1 MIVIFYKKKQGRAN
15 CANCANFFMLAG
27 REEFARANLLFSAS
41 KPLLYSLN
49 TVNTIVGM
57 PKHHTY
63 DS

>member
-1 MIVIFYKKKQGRAN
+1 MIVIFYKKKQVGGQLGQLDQL
-15 CANCANFFMLAG
+15 FMLAG

>member
-1 MIVIFYKKKQGRAN
+1 MGGQLGQLGQLDQL
-15 CANCANFFMLAG
+15 FMLAG

-41 KPLLYSLN
+41 KPLLYSLDII
-49 TVNTIVGM
+49 NTIVSM

>member
-1 MIVIFYKKKQGRAN
+1 
-15 CANCANFFMLAG
+15 MLEG

-41 KPLLYSLN
+41 KSSLYSLN
-49 TVNTIVGM
+49 IVNTILSM